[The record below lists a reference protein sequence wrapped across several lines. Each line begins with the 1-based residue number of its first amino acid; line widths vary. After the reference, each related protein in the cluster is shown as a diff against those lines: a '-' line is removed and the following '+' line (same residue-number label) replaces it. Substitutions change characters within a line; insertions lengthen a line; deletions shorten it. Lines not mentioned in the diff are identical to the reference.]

1 VILFNNQDNKSK
13 EGRTVEVGLA
23 FGEEGLPMVEG
34 SWIQP
39 CLEPERT
46 IEVGAPF
53 GEESPPTVEDSCV

>member
-1 VILFNNQDNKSK
+1 
-13 EGRTVEVGLA
+13 
-23 FGEEGLPMVEG
+23 MVEG

-53 GEESPPTVEDSCV
+53 GEESLPTVEDSCV